1 MYLVN
6 VLSQYICV
14 VNALTHYI
22 FMYWHFFPTDSALI
36 LDASLAS
43 SRYLTRNPYLTWTE
57 LMDKQLTDVALC
69 GVMYHNPILVGTK
82 NLACP

>member
-1 MYLVN
+1 M
-6 VLSQYICV
+6 C
-14 VNALTHYI
+14 
-22 FMYWHFFPTDSALI
+22 WHFFPIDSVLI

-69 GVMYHNPILVGTK
+69 GVMYHNPILVGKKKPGMT
-82 NLACP
+82 LDQV